1 MELGLPR
8 ETQQIDR
15 VMEAFA
21 ARYMTCNSG
30 LFVDDGERERH
41 TSHYLPLI
49 SVVHRSSVHLGIQLD
64 HAPHGCL

>member
-21 ARYMTCNSG
+21 ARYMTCNAG
-30 LFVDDGERERH
+30 LFVNDG
-41 TSHYLPLI
+41 
-49 SVVHRSSVHLGIQLD
+49 
-64 HAPHGCL
+64 